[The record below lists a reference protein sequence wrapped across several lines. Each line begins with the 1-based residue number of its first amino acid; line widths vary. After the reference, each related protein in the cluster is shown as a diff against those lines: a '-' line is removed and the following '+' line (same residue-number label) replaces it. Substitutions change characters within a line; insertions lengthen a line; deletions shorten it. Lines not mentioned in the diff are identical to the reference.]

1 MIDNQATRHP
11 SGWTGWVGFG
21 GLMLVLV
28 GLFHA
33 VDGLVALL
41 DEGYYAVGP
50 AGMAVHIDYTVWGW
64 LHLGLGVLAVAV
76 GIGVLSGR
84 PVAQAA
90 AAVIAAASA
99 LVHLVFIPAY
109 PVWSIIVI
117 TLDVLVIYA
126 LVVHGHEITLE
137 D

>member
-1 MIDNQATRHP
+1 MSDSQAKAHP
-11 SGWTGWVGFG
+11 TGWTGWVSFG
-21 GLMLVLV
+21 GIMLVLL

-41 DEGYYAVGP
+41 DDNYYAVGP
-50 AGMAVHIDYTVWGW
+50 SGMAINVSYTVWGW
-64 LHLGLGVLAVAV
+64 LHLGLGILAFVV

-84 PVAQAA
+84 AVAQAA

-109 PVWSIIVI
+109 PFWSIIVI
-117 TLDVLVIYA
+117 VLDVLIIYA
-126 LVVHGHEITLE
+126 LLVHGREITLE
-137 D
+137 E